1 MEVVGQAARMNGL
14 MSAIFT
20 QMDDLRQARVSEGK
34 DVINLSIG
42 SPDMPPAKHIMRA
55 LAEAVNDAE
64 FYGYT
69 LSKGNIDL
77 LDVIASWYRKKFDV
91 VLNARNEIH
100 SLMGSQDGLAHL
112 SLCLVNPGDVVLV
125 PDPGYPIYTA
135 GPLIAGAEIHYMPLK
150 PENHYLPD
158 LGAISEDVLRRT
170 KLMILNYPNNPLAAI
185 APKEFFAQVVNLAQQ
200 YSFVVCHDF
209 AYSELVFDGYRPDS
223 FLSVPGAKEVGI
235 ELHSLSK
242 TYNMAGCRIGFAVGN
257 ARVIELLGR
266 LKSNI
271 DYGVFYP
278 VQQAAI
284 AALSGSQQCV
294 QDLAAM
300 YQRRRDILVD
310 GLKQA
315 GWNIPK
321 PKASM
326 FLWAPVPT
334 RQTSLAFTVDLL
346 QNTGIAVIPGIA
358 FGACGEGFVR
368 IAMVQPEDRLAE
380 GVNRV
385 ATWLGKL

>member
-55 LAEAVNDAE
+55 LTEAVNDAE
-64 FYGYT
+64 RYGYT
-69 LSKGNIDL
+69 LSKGNADL
-77 LDVIASWYRKKFDV
+77 LDVIASWYRHKFNV
-91 VLNARNEIH
+91 SLNARNEIH

>member
-1 MEVVGQAARMNGL
+1 MKIGQAARMNGL

-20 QMDDLRQARVSEGK
+20 RVDDLRKARLSEGK

-42 SPDMPPAKHIMRA
+42 SPDMPPAGHIMRA
-55 LAEAVNDAE
+55 MAETVNDAGR
-64 FYGYT
+64 YGYT
-69 LSKGNIDL
+69 LSKGSSDL
-77 LDVIASWYRKKFDV
+77 LDVMATWYRQKFNVILD
-91 VLNARNEIH
+91 APNEVH
-100 SLMGSQDGLAHL
+100 SLLGSQDGLAHL

-135 GPLIAGAEIHYMPLK
+135 GPLIAGADIHYMPLR
-150 PENHYLPD
+150 PENDYLPD
-158 LGAISEDVLRRT
+158 LDAISEEVLRRT

-185 APKEFFAQVVNLAQQ
+185 APREFFVKVVELAQR

-223 FLSVPGAKEVGI
+223 FLSVPGAKEIGI

-257 ARVIELLGR
+257 AQVIELLGR

-278 VQQAAI
+278 VQQAAM
-284 AALSGSQQCV
+284 AALTGSQQCV
-294 QDLAAM
+294 KELAAT
-300 YQRRRDILVD
+300 YQRRRDVLVD
-310 GLKQA
+310 GLRQT

-334 RQTSLAFTVDLL
+334 RQTSLDFTVDLL

-358 FGACGEGFVR
+358 FGDCGEGFVR
-368 IAMVQPEDRLAE
+368 IALVQPEDRLAE
-380 GVNRV
+380 GVRR
-385 ATWLGKL
+385 AGTWLKNL